1 MVMVAVPVPGP
12 PQVPGA
18 VGQTSAAPDSWMVKV
33 AVLGSARAPP
43 AVMTVPT
50 ALRAI
55 VMTAMMTSRLPIE
68 LLLRWAGRRYPAA
81 ANSNGRPDELVTVR
95 PDTTSSASNAPGNVS
110 SLTEPVPAQR
120 PPCQARTLGGE
131 LQADRDDSPRA
142 GGDQRGEDGWAAGS
156 VPLARLSGTCTPRTD
171 PSTPDIAAGAVVGGS
186 PLATRSGVGFAFPSC
201 SRRVPRR
208 RRPWTRCW
216 SGSPTPASPTPASP
230 GPPQPAGASSRCG
243 LGPTAATAGRHS
255 APTSQ
260 PGRPPLG
267 DGSTAPRGPQPGPCL
282 RRAPTAPWRTA
293 RRWLGPRPAG
303 RSGPVRTPATGCR
316 RAPRVRRL

>member
-1 MVMVAVPVPGP
+1 MSLSRFLFNPVRQVGPTAAALTGSVNSGITTGPASPTGAKWMWAASRGRATFWVVMASHRVRALRSMVMVAVPVPGP

-81 ANSNGRPDELVTVR
+81 ANSNGRPDELVTVL

-142 GGDQRGEDGWAAGS
+142 GGDQRGEDG
-156 VPLARLSGTCTPRTD
+156 
-171 PSTPDIAAGAVVGGS
+171 
-186 PLATRSGVGFAFPSC
+186 
-201 SRRVPRR
+201 
-208 RRPWTRCW
+208 
-216 SGSPTPASPTPASP
+216 
-230 GPPQPAGASSRCG
+230 
-243 LGPTAATAGRHS
+243 
-255 APTSQ
+255 
-260 PGRPPLG
+260 
-267 DGSTAPRGPQPGPCL
+267 
-282 RRAPTAPWRTA
+282 
-293 RRWLGPRPAG
+293 
-303 RSGPVRTPATGCR
+303 
-316 RAPRVRRL
+316 